1 MKSLEKTLDIL
12 KIFLDNKEEMSLSE
26 ISNLSGLNKT
36 TVYKIV
42 STLVKYDYLR
52 QKEKRGKYTL
62 GTIYISFSGMIKKRL
77 RFGDVAAP
85 HLMKLSRDTDES
97 VLFAYGDGTEK
108 VISEDFSDISPSQ
121 SILRI
126 IPQDGSG
133 LPIHATGVGKIM
145 LANMSDKQ
153 LRHYFNSKT
162 RKRYT
167 PNTITD
173 INDMKNQITEVKKEG
188 VAFDDEEFYRGVRGV
203 AAGVKDADGKLVGA
217 LSIVAPQIRLTHAR
231 MRELAT
237 DVKKCAQEIS
247 RELGFKD

>member
-52 QKEKRGKYTL
+52 QKEKKGKYSL
-62 GTIYISFSGMIKKRL
+62 GTIYFRFSGLIKKRL
-77 RFGDVAAP
+77 WFRDVATP
-85 HLMKLSRDTDES
+85 YLMKLSRDTNEL
-97 VLFAYGDGTEK
+97 VILAYGDGTER
-108 VISEDFSDISPSQ
+108 VFAEIFSDVSPSH
-121 SILRI
+121 SILSI
-126 IPQDGSG
+126 IPQEGSG
-133 LPIHATGVGKIM
+133 MPIHATGLGKIM
-145 LANMSDKQ
+145 LANMSDEQ
-153 LRHYFNSKT
+153 LRNYFNSKV

-173 INDMKNQITEVKKEG
+173 INDMKNQIAEVKKEG
-188 VAFDDEEFYRGVRGV
+188 VAFDDEEFCIGVRGV
-203 AAGVKDADGKLVGA
+203 AAGVKDADGKLVGS
-217 LSIVAPQIRLTHAR
+217 LSIVAPLFRLTHAR
-231 MRELAT
+231 MHELAT